1 MKLDAIDV
9 DSAINSV
16 KELLKKEKDLSPALR
31 SALEVL
37 LVLVALLLNRMT
49 LNSRNSSKP
58 PSTDPNRKKSS
69 QRGKSARKPGGQ
81 QGRNGTTLQPVA
93 DPDEV
98 KVLEIDR
105 RTLPK
110 GPQYREAGH
119 ETRQVIDIDI
129 ARFVTEYRAQI
140 LEDNQGNRFV
150 ACFPDGV
157 NRPVQYGLGLKVNA
171 VYMSQ
176 HQLIPYDRIRDH
188 FQDQL
193 HIPVS
198 AGSVFN
204 FNQEA
209 YERLASFEQWAKT
222 ELAKSMLLHADETGI
237 NIGGKRHWLHC
248 ASNASLTWF
257 YPHAKR
263 GTEAMDEMGILPFF
277 KGVLCHDHWKPYYR
291 YECIHALCNA
301 HHLRELER
309 AWEQDQQQWA
319 REMQALLIEISKA
332 VADAGGR
339 LPPGDAEKWR
349 LRYRKLLEK
358 AEIVCPPPDE
368 NHRKSARGRLKRSKA
383 RNLLERLRDFEQDV
397 LRFMEVEGVPFTN
410 NQGENDLRMT
420 KVQQKISGCF
430 RSMEG
435 AKIFCRV
442 RSYLS
447 SCRKQGVS
455 ATQALTLLFQGKDP
469 DFMKMDETQG
479 S

>member
-1 MKLDAIDV
+1 MKIEDIDV

-16 KELLKKEKDLSPALR
+16 KEQLKKESDLSPALR

-37 LVLVALLLNRMT
+37 LLLVTLLLNRMT
-49 LNSRNSSKP
+49 LDSNNSSKP
-58 PSTDPNRKKSS
+58 PSTDPNREKASKKGRS
-69 QRGKSARKPGGQ
+69 GRKPGGQ
-81 QGRNGTTLQPVA
+81 KGHNGTRLEPVD

-98 KVLEIDR
+98 TEIKIDR

-110 GPQYREAGH
+110 GPEYREAGH
-119 ETRQVIDIDI
+119 EIRQVIDVDI
-129 ARFVTEYRAQI
+129 SRFVSEYRAQV
-140 LEDNQGNRFV
+140 LEDDQGHRFV

-157 NRPVQYGLGLKVNA
+157 NRAVQYGLNVKANA

-176 HQLIPYDRIRDH
+176 YQLIPYDRIRDH
-188 FQDQL
+188 FQDQM
-193 HIPVS
+193 HIPLS

-209 YERLASFEQWAKT
+209 YAGLESFERWAKT

-237 NIGGKRHWLHC
+237 NLGGKRHWLHC
-248 ASNASLTWF
+248 ASNHSMTLF

-263 GTEAMDEMGILPFF
+263 GTEAMDEMGILPLF

-291 YECIHALCNA
+291 YECVHALCNA

-309 AWEQDQQQWA
+309 AWEQDHQQWA
-319 REMQALLIEISKA
+319 KQMQALLIDIAKA
-332 VADAGGR
+332 VEDAGGR
-339 LPPGDAEKWR
+339 LPPDEAKRWR
-349 LRYRKLLEK
+349 RRYRRLLKK
-358 AEIVCPPPDE
+358 AETECPPPDE
-368 NHRKSARGRLKRSKA
+368 SQRQGKRGRLKRSKA
-383 RNLLERLRDFEQDV
+383 RNLLERLRDFEPDV
-397 LRFMEVEGVPFTN
+397 LRFMEVDGVPFTN

-430 RSMEG
+430 RSMQG

-447 SCRKQGVS
+447 TCRKQAMT
-455 ATQALTLLFQGKDP
+455 ATQALTLLFQGKHP
-469 DFMKMDETQG
+469 DFMQMDKA
-479 S
+479 